1 MRKLKK
7 LTIDITDNHVK
18 KDTLVIIGNGF
29 DRWQGL
35 DTSYSAFRKYYLQH
49 RDEIMKKLR
58 IKKRKVIYSTDH
70 IEEFSDVELVYGD
83 PFQPNELDE
92 IFWGDFE
99 SSLNKIDDQ
108 KLNLFFGKEQ
118 SELKEMSRSIRNAK
132 KILTTAFCDWIASL
146 EINQQNQ
153 EYKFGDNCVFINFNY
168 TDTLVKRFGIKPC
181 MIHHIHGESSD
192 KSSIVFG
199 HSSHPQYPLPQL
211 YDFGGRFRGAFFV
224 DCLLYE
230 TDKHVQDNIQ
240 ELIMFL
246 TLQAVIPDNIKHIY
260 VLGHSMNPVDVE
272 YFQFLIDMTSVKSN
286 VEKDAPTQDNF
297 DPMEDFK
304 SQIDYIVSHRN
315 RTFYGEMPSEQQI
328 NAIRKRFLTEQ
339 EERDKLIEKLFFKKI
354 GIKAENSKSQSSN
367 AYINNRLEDAKW
379 HISCYSNKDKQW
391 VDIVMKELGCKN
403 YVTYKT
409 IDECIEHFRIV

>member
-35 DTSYSAFRKYYLQH
+35 DTSYSAFRKHYLHH
-49 RDEIMKKLR
+49 RDEIMKKLH

-168 TDTLVKRFGIKPC
+168 TDTLVKRLC
-181 MIHHIHGESSD
+181 
-192 KSSIVFG
+192 
-199 HSSHPQYPLPQL
+199 
-211 YDFGGRFRGAFFV
+211 
-224 DCLLYE
+224 
-230 TDKHVQDNIQ
+230 
-240 ELIMFL
+240 
-246 TLQAVIPDNIKHIY
+246 
-260 VLGHSMNPVDVE
+260 
-272 YFQFLIDMTSVKSN
+272 
-286 VEKDAPTQDNF
+286 APSL
-297 DPMEDFK
+297 
-304 SQIDYIVSHRN
+304 SQ
-315 RTFYGEMPSEQQI
+315 
-328 NAIRKRFLTEQ
+328 K
-339 EERDKLIEKLFFKKI
+339 
-354 GIKAENSKSQSSN
+354 
-367 AYINNRLEDAKW
+367 
-379 HISCYSNKDKQW
+379 
-391 VDIVMKELGCKN
+391 
-403 YVTYKT
+403 
-409 IDECIEHFRIV
+409 